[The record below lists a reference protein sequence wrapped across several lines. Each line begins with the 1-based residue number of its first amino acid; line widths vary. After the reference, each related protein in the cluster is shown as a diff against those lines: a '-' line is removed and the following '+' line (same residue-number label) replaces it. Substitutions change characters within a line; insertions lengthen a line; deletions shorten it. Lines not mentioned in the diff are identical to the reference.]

1 MYPACEIYYYL
12 QYIQVRVLH
21 DSPPKKKKKKKKKRK
36 EKKKSTCTT
45 SIREIQILAYA
56 FTIYVHVLTM
66 HE

>member
-21 DSPPKKKKKKKKKRK
+21 DSPKKKK
-36 EKKKSTCTT
+36 KKKSTCTT

-66 HE
+66 HAWKS